1 MHFPRALLP
10 FAATVALW
18 AATDGLY
25 AFLGAPMPLALGLGF
40 DFLAGVSLLS
50 WYRADAERRSLP
62 RSTPLGGAI
71 VLLWV
76 LAVPFYLW
84 RSRAGGEKW
93 RMLLTAIGAGVLFWL
108 AFLLANLP
116 AALRHAR

>member
-1 MHFPRALLP
+1 MNFPRALLP
-10 FAATVALW
+10 FATTVVLW
-18 AATDGLY
+18 AATDGLC
-25 AFLGAPMPLALGLGF
+25 AFLGVDMPLALGLAF
-40 DFLAGVSLLS
+40 DFLAGVSLLA
-50 WYRADAERRSLP
+50 WYRADTDGRALP
-62 RSTPLGGAI
+62 RSAPLGGAI